1 MKQHNKKA
9 FTVIELVIVIAV
21 IGILSAILIPTFI
34 SLTSQSKKAATD
46 ALITNLNKIL
56 MIDEVDPTSTSNI
69 TLGDALADVSDNGY
83 SASGIANNDTL
94 VLWDQVT
101 NRFIKEEDIPSNRN
115 KYEYWCISSTPSNTY
130 STYLLPT
137 TGSVTTSYGIDAGTN
152 ENLSILFNN
161 SAELSDIRIKT
172 NKSNLE
178 IKANDNSKIYQYG
191 SSNTLAMNDGN
202 LYLYGTVD
210 VLECNTEDSAIHS
223 YGSIDH
229 ILMNDIDANINIY
242 NDKLDALSY
251 TFYDG
256 IEPTNISG
264 VDASKIYHYYHVV
277 NNIATLTTACSH
289 DSYVLFNND
298 IFNTNADHAGDK
310 NISIKDKVYING
322 DGNRLSTTECG
333 RLFAVDTN
341 EDVVIKNLILQ
352 ASNAAKDHFDR
363 GISIWADGGDI
374 TLDNVIFDIDGTCIY
389 GSEECVNTS
398 VKVNNSEF
406 RGLYMVVLQRNN
418 NTVSISNSLLD
429 LYYSRNKNSY
439 LGFVCFGYNGT
450 DDVENNNVT
459 FTNTIFK
466 TSYDDGAVGNTIGI
480 VVYDKFGEITIS
492 DVVYSSNTIKLDYDP
507 VIDTTYSD
515 ITTYHTNKSVDVPNS
530 AIDSSNVVKINSDSH
545 PYGE

>member
-34 SLTSQSKKAATD
+34 SLTSQSKKAATE

-56 MIDEVDPTSTSNI
+56 MIDEVNPTSISNI

-137 TGSVTTSYGIDAGTN
+137 SEDITTSYGIDAGTN

-161 SAELSDIRIKT
+161 SAELSDIRIRT

-242 NDKLDALSY
+242 NDKLDALAY

-256 IEPTNISG
+256 VEPSNISG
-264 VDASKIYHYYHVV
+264 VDANKIYHYYHVV

-298 IFNTNADHAGDK
+298 IFNTNADHAGDDK
-310 NISIKDKVYING
+310 NVYIRDKVFVNG
-322 DGNRLSTTECG
+322 NGYRFSTSDCG
-333 RLFAVDTN
+333 RLFGVETD
-341 EDVVIKNLILQ
+341 EKIIIKRLILESNG
-352 ASNAAKDHFDR
+352 ASIHDSR
-363 GISIWADGGDI
+363 GISIWYNGADI
-374 TLDNVIFDIDGTCIY
+374 TMDNVTFNVEGPCIY
-389 GSEECVNTS
+389 GSEDFVNGEINVT
-398 VKVNNSEF
+398 NSTLK
-406 RGLYMVVLQRNN
+406 GLYMVALQNSN
-418 NTVSISNSLLD
+418 NTVFIANSSLE
-429 LYYSRNKNSY
+429 LYYSEVATDY
-439 LGFVCFGYNGT
+439 LGYVCFAHNT
-450 DDVENNNVT
+450 SENVSNNTIT

-466 TSYDDGAVGNTIGI
+466 TSHDVGAHDNTIGI
-480 VVYDKFGEITIS
+480 VVYEKIKPFINS
-492 DVVYSSNTIKLDYDP
+492 DVVFSSNTIKIDYNP
-507 VIDTTYSD
+507 ITDTRYPD
-515 ITTYHTNKSVDVPNS
+515 INAYQTNKVDVPS
-530 AIDSSNVVKINSDSH
+530 EVIGSSNVVKINSDSH
-545 PYGE
+545 YYGE